1 MAVKRFTDAEK
12 WKDPFFEELT
22 NDYKLIWLYLLDD
35 VDNAGLWHKS
45 IKRLNFYCNTE
56 ITEEEL
62 YNTFKNRVK
71 PISEDKWFIPKFME
85 FQYGSDWLLSNG
97 KAVISA
103 IKKLEDVGIVNN
115 DTLSIHYQY
124 PIDTL
129 SQNQNSVFEKE
140 NTLSQVQ
147 DTPKDK
153 DKEKDKEKD
162 KSKDKDKDKEFRK
175 DIYEYM
181 DYTFDK
187 EKEKVIDLNI
197 PMPSDMEKE
206 FDELFKGI

>member
-85 FQYGSDWLLSNG
+85 FQYGSDWINSNG
-97 KAVISA
+97 KAVVSA
-103 IKKLEDVGIVNN
+103 INKLEDVGIINN
-115 DTLSIHYQY
+115 NTLSILYQY

-129 SQNQNSVFEKE
+129 SQVQDSVLENE
-140 NTLSQVQ
+140 NTLSQIQ

-153 DKEKDKEKD
+153 DKDKEKD
-162 KSKDKDKDKEFRK
+162 KVKEKEEDKSMDKSKEQ
-175 DIYEYM
+175 
-181 DYTFDK
+181 DK
-187 EKEKVIDLNI
+187 EKVKDIEI
-197 PMPSDMEKE
+197 E
-206 FDELFKGI
+206 FDELFKDI